1 MAICTAFLVSVTK
14 IWFKPFETTLVN
26 AIFPKLSYKNTMV
39 DGVESFF
46 QIDENHTIYK
56 VIVDIDR
63 PTISSFNQCSECTV
77 QWSPENQVNGDST
90 KTKKLKLQYKVTA
103 KFSLRRIQ
111 FVSPTVQCTMQ
122 NFFPSLLPCLCTII
136 FFSHPPWFLTGAIW
150 QSTDFFF
157 LISSHSLLIRRI
169 LQLNSYGFQDLNF
182 QENFKTSPTKQDLV
196 DFFYGFF
203 SKFTPHRRIIG
214 ETKRRLNDRLN
225 DHRRSVDK
233 TNIKSK
239 PTTVAE
245 HFLSH
250 PNHCHPDMQRI
261 PLELIHSSRDSI
273 RKARESFLIAELR
286 RPEGPPSGAPYS
298 SRKEKETHELIFSWL
313 SWLAHGA
320 EWPDIINIHTA
331 LSTH

>member
-1 MAICTAFLVSVTK
+1 MEK
-14 IWFKPFETTLVN
+14 
-26 AIFPKLSYKNTMV
+26 
-39 DGVESFF
+39 
-46 QIDENHTIYK
+46 
-56 VIVDIDR
+56 
-63 PTISSFNQCSECTV
+63 
-77 QWSPENQVNGDST
+77 
-90 KTKKLKLQYKVTA
+90 
-103 KFSLRRIQ
+103 
-111 FVSPTVQCTMQ
+111 
-122 NFFPSLLPCLCTII
+122 
-136 FFSHPPWFLTGAIW
+136 
-150 QSTDFFF
+150 
-157 LISSHSLLIRRI
+157 
-169 LQLNSYGFQDLNF
+169 
-182 QENFKTSPTKQDLV
+182 NFKTSPTKQDLV

-214 ETKRRLNDRLN
+214 ETKRRLNDRFN

-273 RKARESFLIAELR
+273 RKVRESFLIAELR

-313 SWLAHGA
+313 SWLAVLLVGA
-320 EWPDIINIHTA
+320 YARRRRRRSCPTWRPYSKTKLTETYSLGLSCTSLMLDIHAMIN
-331 LSTH
+331 